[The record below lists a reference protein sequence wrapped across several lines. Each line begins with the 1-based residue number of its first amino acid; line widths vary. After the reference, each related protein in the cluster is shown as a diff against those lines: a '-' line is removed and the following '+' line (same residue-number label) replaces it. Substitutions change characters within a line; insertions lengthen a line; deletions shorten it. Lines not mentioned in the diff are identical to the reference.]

1 MVLTVNSIEGVAI
14 NEYAKLIGREWAIGG
29 KNMKKGIL
37 IILVAEDKECYV
49 EVGNG
54 LFRPLCLED
63 YLINNVNFDES
74 TVSAGTSFIWVNE
87 DIITSDLVYGNRC
100 IIKGDLDCGMARLYE
115 IIMYNAHNLY
125 AKNTIKWFLISFFAI
140 IVSFFISDIIRT
152 INWRYRGA
160 PEFISTLER
169 SNWSYLDDYRTNRH

>member
-54 LFRPLCLED
+54 LFSPLCLEAFSISK
-63 YLINNVNFDES
+63 LNFDES
-74 TVSAGTSFIWVNE
+74 KISADTGLVRVYD
-87 DIITSDLVYGNRC
+87 DIIASGIVYGNSC
-100 IIKGDLDCGMARLYE
+100 IITGDLDSGMARLYE
-115 IIMYNAHNLY
+115 KIMSNAHNLF
-125 AKNTIKWFLISFFAI
+125 ARNTMKWFLIIFFAI
-140 IVSFFISDIIRT
+140 LVSFFISDIISA
-152 INWRYRGA
+152 INRRYRGT
-160 PEFISTLER
+160 PELISKLER